1 MKLTTHPSPQLWW
14 VGGTLGHID
23 LKQRNSISGLIKAS
37 LACIM
42 HWAGLERAVWLVEFK
57 TIPRKST
64 CFVWKRMGLAGGLGD
79 PQNVWDLIIII
90 KYVVLFSYHSDKKI
104 IWRSQLRKKVYL
116 GSQARRFRFIAGLI
130 APRPTVRHSVMG
142 NWNPRRR
149 LIRPGS

>member
-1 MKLTTHPSPQLWW
+1 M
-14 VGGTLGHID
+14 GHID

-90 KYVVLFSYHSDKKI
+90 KYVVLFSYHCDKKNCLKKSTKQKGLFGLPSSEVSVHS
-104 IWRSQLRKKVYL
+104 RSNCSQTYGKAQRYGEWKPEEKTDTPWQLGCKKRD
-116 GSQARRFRFIAGLI
+116 SQEQR
-130 APRPTVRHSVMG
+130 
-142 NWNPRRR
+142 
-149 LIRPGS
+149 